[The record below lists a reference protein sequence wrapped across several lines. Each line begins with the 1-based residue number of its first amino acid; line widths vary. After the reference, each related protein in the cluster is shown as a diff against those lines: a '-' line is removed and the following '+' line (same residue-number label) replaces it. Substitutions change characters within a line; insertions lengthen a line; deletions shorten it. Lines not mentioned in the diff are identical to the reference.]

1 MVICLM
7 TWALRFRK
15 GMAIAD
21 KDCDCMNLLFFELI
35 QVAIGRMDALSRV
48 PSVEEWGALYGM
60 SVKQAVAGVCFCG
73 VQRLPKEQR
82 EELPR
87 GLMMQWFALAEQIR
101 QRNEV
106 MNRRCVEVQQM
117 LAREGMGSCILK
129 GQGVARLYD
138 FNVNDNGNLGAYRQ
152 SGDID
157 VWVDASREWA
167 IDYVMKTVPTREF
180 DQKHIHFHVFEDL
193 DVEMHWVPVKRD
205 SPKFDRILGEY
216 FKKESSWQFAN
227 RSGEVCYPTVD
238 FQLVHQLLHVYAHYV
253 YEGVGLRQMMDLY
266 FAQVALMKLAH
277 EKRSEVLDMFDRLGL
292 MKFVAGTQYVLNEVF
307 GLEVDALLCAPDEKE
322 GQLLLKEIETGGNFG
337 QYDKRNNVK
346 DETFAHRALRRFE
359 RRWRMVRF
367 DPLGTILMPFSR
379 LRLEIWMRRVRRKYG
394 V

>member
-73 VQRLPKEQR
+73 LQRLPKEQR

-106 MNRRCVEVQQM
+106 MNRRCVEVQQV

-138 FNVNDNGNLGAYRQ
+138 FNVNDNGNLRTYLGAYRQ

-180 DQKHIHFHVFEDL
+180 DQKHINFHVLEDV

-253 YEGVGLRQMMDLY
+253 YEGVGFRQMMDLY
-266 FAQVALMKLAH
+266 FAQVAFVERMP
-277 EKRSEVLDMFDRLGL
+277 EKMNEMLGLFRRLGL
-292 MKFVAGTQYVLNEVF
+292 MKYVAGTQYVLIVVF
-307 GLEVDALLCAPDEKE
+307 GLEADALLCAPDEKE
-322 GQLLLKEIETGGNFG
+322 GQLLM
-337 QYDKRNNVK
+337 KR
-346 DETFAHRALRRFE
+346 T
-359 RRWRMVRF
+359 
-367 DPLGTILMPFSR
+367 
-379 LRLEIWMRRVRRKYG
+379 
-394 V
+394 